1 MFTQANSDIYVIK
14 TLDSLKRFIFFL
26 IIFNL
31 FYNIMIYNHL
41 MYKNNF
47 KNSKNGNCVAGCNPL
62 TYPLGI
68 NG

>member
-14 TLDSLKRFIFFL
+14 TFDSLKRFIFFL

-31 FYNIMIYNHL
+31 FYNIMIYLRL
-41 MYKNNF
+41 MRENTF
-47 KNSKNGNCVAGCNPL
+47 QNSKNGNCAANCNPL
-62 TYPLGI
+62 TYLLGI

>member
-14 TLDSLKRFIFFL
+14 TLDRLKRFIFFL

-31 FYNIMIYNHL
+31 FYNIMIYLRL
-41 MYKNNF
+41 MRKNNF
-47 KNSKNGNCVAGCNPL
+47 QNSKNSNCTANSNPL

>member
-14 TLDSLKRFIFFL
+14 TLDRLKRFIFFL

-31 FYNIMIYNHL
+31 FYNIMIYLRL
-41 MYKNNF
+41 MRKNNF
-47 KNSKNGNCVAGCNPL
+47 QNSKNGNCAANSNPL